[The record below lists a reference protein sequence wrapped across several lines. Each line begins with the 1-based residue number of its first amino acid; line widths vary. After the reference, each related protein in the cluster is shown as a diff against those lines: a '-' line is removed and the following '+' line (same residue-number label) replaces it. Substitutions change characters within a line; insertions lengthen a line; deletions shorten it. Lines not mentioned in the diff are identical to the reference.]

1 MNAAT
6 LPLRSVSNLTP
17 DEDTPVGDNPSYVD
31 MVNIG
36 DLEADDIEVSP
47 TNDLEM
53 MGWAQPTFTRN
64 PDGTIEM
71 HEPNL

>member
-6 LPLRSVSNLTP
+6 LPARSVSNLTP

-36 DLEADDIEVSP
+36 DLEEAEIDSLPTDD
-47 TNDLEM
+47 LQQ
-53 MGWAQPTFTRN
+53 MGWAQPTFTRR